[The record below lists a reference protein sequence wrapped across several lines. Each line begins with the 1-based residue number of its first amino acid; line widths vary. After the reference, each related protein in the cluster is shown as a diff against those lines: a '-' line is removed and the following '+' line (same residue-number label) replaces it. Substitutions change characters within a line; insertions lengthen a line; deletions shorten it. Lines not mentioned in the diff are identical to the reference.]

1 MVQPIRNTRH
11 NELLVTKH
19 QDRGFNCGTPISRR
33 FGTVADQGFPEL
45 RSTIDD
51 HSVDAIS
58 RVLIIKE
65 VIDDGHTKGD
75 VGCRHKCGDDLP
87 SLSSKIGYL
96 IVRVQVLP
104 QSQQFQSFLAVL
116 SRMSN
121 LLEGKLPLRE
131 GAECESFLRINV
143 HQLYSRGGVLS

>member
-1 MVQPIRNTRH
+1 
-11 NELLVTKH
+11 L
-19 QDRGFNCGTPISRR
+19 RR
-33 FGTVADQGFPEL
+33 FGTVADQAFPEL
-45 RSTIDD
+45 RSAIDN
-51 HSVDAIS
+51 HSVDGVL

-65 VIDDGHTKGD
+65 VMDDDHTKDD

-104 QSQQFQSFLAVL
+104 QSQQCQSFLAVL

-121 LLEGKLPLRE
+121 LLEDKLSLRE
-131 GAECESFLRINV
+131 SAECESF
-143 HQLYSRGGVLS
+143 